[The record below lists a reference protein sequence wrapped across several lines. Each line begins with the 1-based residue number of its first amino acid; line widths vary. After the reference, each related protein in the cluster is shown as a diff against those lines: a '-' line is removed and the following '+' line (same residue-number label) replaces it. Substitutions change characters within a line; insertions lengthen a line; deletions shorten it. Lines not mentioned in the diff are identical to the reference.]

1 LLDLPNFATFG
12 RPHIL
17 AASQMSVQPA
27 PSFLHRVKRVGA
39 FLAIVW
45 GVAASFVVFDML
57 FVFGAGRLIR
67 AGGPFESL
75 ALSSALQSS
84 EVCGAAGGDANAASA
99 GASTVVRA
107 RAWALG
113 VQMGIHTRAALI
125 LADRDDGPPK
135 ERARESV
142 AARRRWVEEIADAL
156 KVPSPGVFT
165 PQNPT
170 TTNIDFVP
178 FVEGATNQTGR
189 ALATSYGRDAC
200 ELYKMGAYWGFSTL
214 VRAALPGEANIMA
227 VEITY
232 YARRL
237 EIPETL
243 WRPMVDPTPADASGD
258 ALATEADAA
267 TDRIIRYL
275 QTTPAGDG
283 PPAR

>member
-1 LLDLPNFATFG
+1 
-12 RPHIL
+12 
-17 AASQMSVQPA
+17 MSVHAA
-27 PSFLHRVKRVGA
+27 PSFLHRVKRIAA

-45 GVAASFVVFDML
+45 SVAASFVAFDML
-57 FVFGAGRLIR
+57 FVFGAGRLIQ
-67 AGGPFESL
+67 AGGPFE
-75 ALSSALQSS
+75 ARAFPSAVQNS
-84 EVCGAAGGDANAASA
+84 EVCGAATSEANAASA
-99 GASTVVRA
+99 RAETVVRA

-113 VQMGIHTRAALI
+113 VQTGIHARAALI
-125 LADRDDGPPK
+125 LADRDDGPAK

-142 AARRRWVEEIADAL
+142 AARRRFVEDLAATL

-170 TTNIDFVP
+170 TANIDFLP

-189 ALATSYGRDAC
+189 SLATTYGRDAC

-214 VRAALPGEANIMA
+214 VRAALPGEPNIMA

-237 EIPETL
+237 EIPEAL
-243 WRPMVDPTPADASGD
+243 WRPMVDPTPADATGD
-258 ALATEADAA
+258 TLATEADAA

-275 QTTPAGDG
+275 QTAPVGDG